1 MENLIKTSCKQ
12 NGSLT
17 YAFFDFCCLFALF
30 GINNKIIKNFFA
42 MIVGLSCAWSAFLSL
57 LTKQNG
63 GLTARF
69 EKSVAAYS
77 GNSRKFANSFRRI
90 NIKSKIGQSY
100 VESNKD
106 FQRFGRASVRT
117 SQA

>member
-1 MENLIKTSCKQ
+1 
-12 NGSLT
+12 
-17 YAFFDFCCLFALF
+17 
-30 GINNKIIKNFFA
+30 
-42 MIVGLSCAWSAFLSL
+42 MIVGLSWAWSAFLSL

-90 NIKSKIGQSY
+90 NIKSK
-100 VESNKD
+100 VK
-106 FQRFGRASVRT
+106 
-117 SQA
+117 